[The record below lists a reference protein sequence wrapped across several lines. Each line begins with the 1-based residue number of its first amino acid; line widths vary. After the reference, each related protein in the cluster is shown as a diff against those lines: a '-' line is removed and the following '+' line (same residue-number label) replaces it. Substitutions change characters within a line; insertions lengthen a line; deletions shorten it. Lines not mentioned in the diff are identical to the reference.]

1 MARPIWRG
9 SLSFGLV
16 AIPVQLHTAV
26 RENRPKFRLLHAK
39 DKSPIKYERVCQRDG
54 TPVAWEDLVKGYEYQ
69 KGRYVV
75 LTKDDF
81 KAAALEKDRR
91 VQVSRLRA
99 RRGDRRSLLRSAVL
113 PAARQGRRAR
123 LRRFQRGARTDRR
136 IGIGKVVMRERQHL
150 VAVESIDNRLV
161 LTMMRFA
168 DEIVEAP
175 EMADVERIKVPPR
188 NSSSPPTSSGRWPP
202 TGSPEQYTD
211 DYQENLQEVIKAKL
225 KGETIELEEKGRPMR
240 AEVVD
245 LAERLRASLKAAEG
259 SRKSRAS
266 KPSSSSSKVP
276 VTKTRGTK
284 ARRKRAAM
292 TRLQRYSLSGDRTPS

>member
-1 MARPIWRG
+1 VARPIWRG

-81 KAAALEKDRR
+81 KAAALDKDRR
-91 VQVSRLRA
+91 VQVSDFVPA
-99 RRGDRRSLLRSAVL
+99 DSIDDRYFDQPYYLLPDKGGEHAYAVFHQAL
-113 PAARQGRRAR
+113 EQTG
-123 LRRFQRGARTDRR
+123 R

-150 VAVESIDNRLV
+150 VAVESIDQRLV
-161 LTMMRFA
+161 LTMLRFA
-168 DEIVEAP
+168 SEVVEAP
-175 EMADVERIKVPPR
+175 ELAAVDGAKVAAKEIKLATDLIEALAAD
-188 NSSSPPTSSGRWPP
+188 WQ
-202 TGSPEQYTD
+202 PEQYTD
-211 DYQENLQEVIKAKL
+211 DYQKNLREVINSKL
-225 KGETIELEEKGRPMR
+225 KGETIELEEDGRPMR
-240 AEVVD
+240 AEVID

-259 SRKSRAS
+259 SRKPRPA
-266 KPSSSSSKVP
+266 KTSSSKSRS
-276 VTKTRGTK
+276 KSRGTK
-284 ARRKRAAM
+284 TKRTRAA
-292 TRLQRYSLSGDRTPS
+292 

>member
-54 TPVAWEDLVKGYEYQ
+54 TAVAWEDLVKGYEYQ

-91 VQVSRLRA
+91 VQVSDFVPA
-99 RRGDRRSLLRSAVL
+99 EAIDDRYFDQPYYLLPDKGGEHAYAVFNQAL
-113 PAARQGRRAR
+113 EQSGRV
-123 LRRFQRGARTDRR
+123 
-136 IGIGKVVMRERQHL
+136 GIGKVVMRERQHL

-161 LTMMRFA
+161 LTMLRFA
-168 DEIVEAP
+168 DEVVEAP
-175 EMADVERIKVPPR
+175 ELTGVDRAKVGAKEIKLATDLIEALAADWK
-188 NSSSPPTSSGRWPP
+188 
-202 TGSPEQYTD
+202 PEQYKD
-211 DYQENLQEVIKAKL
+211 DYQENLQEVIKSKL
-225 KGETIELEEKGRPMR
+225 KGETVELEEDGRPMR
-240 AEVVD
+240 AEVID

-259 SRKSRAS
+259 SGRSRPAKASSKSAS
-266 KPSSSSSKVP
+266 KP
-276 VTKTRGTK
+276 RRAK
-284 ARRKRAAM
+284 AKRKRAA
-292 TRLQRYSLSGDRTPS
+292 

>member
-91 VQVSRLRA
+91 VQVSDFVPA
-99 RRGDRRSLLRSAVL
+99 DSIDDRYFDQPYYLLPDKSGEHAYAVFNQAL
-113 PAARQGRRAR
+113 AQTG
-123 LRRFQRGARTDRR
+123 R

-161 LTMMRFA
+161 LTMLRFA
-168 DEIVEAP
+168 SEVVEAP
-175 EMADVERIKVPPR
+175 ELASVDGAKVAAKDIKLASDLIEALAADWK
-188 NSSSPPTSSGRWPP
+188 
-202 TGSPEQYTD
+202 PEQYKD
-211 DYQENLQEVIKAKL
+211 DYQENLREVINSKL
-225 KGETIELEEKGRPMR
+225 KGETIELEEDGRPMR

-245 LAERLRASLKAAEG
+245 LAERLRASLKAAG
-259 SRKSRAS
+259 ASRTTRSAKAPSQSRS
-266 KPSSSSSKVP
+266 KAL
-276 VTKTRGTK
+276 RTK
-284 ARRKRAAM
+284 ARRKRVA
-292 TRLQRYSLSGDRTPS
+292 

>member
-54 TPVAWEDLVKGYEYQ
+54 TPVAWEDLVKGFEYQ

-81 KAAALEKDRR
+81 KTAALDKDRR
-91 VQVSRLRA
+91 IQVSDFVP
-99 RRGDRRSLLRSAVL
+99 GDAIDDRFFDQPYYLLPDKGGEHAYAVFNQAL
-113 PAARQGRRAR
+113 EQTGRV
-123 LRRFQRGARTDRR
+123 
-136 IGIGKVVMRERQHL
+136 GIGKVVMRERQHL

-161 LTMMRFA
+161 LTMLRFA
-168 DEIVEAP
+168 NEVVDAPVLTAVDRAKVGGKEIKLATDLIEALA
-175 EMADVERIKVPPR
+175 ADWK
-188 NSSSPPTSSGRWPP
+188 
-202 TGSPEQYTD
+202 PEQYTD
-211 DYQENLQEVIKAKL
+211 DYHANLQQVIDSKL
-225 KGETIELEEKGRPMR
+225 KGETIELDDEARPMR

-259 SRKSRAS
+259 RPRA
-266 KPSSSSSKVP
+266 KKAA
-276 VTKTRGTK
+276 KRGAAK
-284 ARRKRAAM
+284 GGAAKRRKAA
-292 TRLQRYSLSGDRTPS
+292 